1 MNKKKIAILWSVIFF
16 FGIFLF
22 ADKNVMASDGG
33 TIYVSVERFTVGQ
46 GYLIEP
52 EVIHFKKGD
61 YYSDIICKL
70 LKEKGYTYSAK
81 MTSMY
86 GFYLEGID
94 NADTGILNIPQCIQK
109 MPGNPPTNTKHEDNP
124 NADTKGLY
132 QFSYSEQA
140 GWYYF
145 VNGKN
150 PGIGMG
156 NTKVQDGDVVRY
168 QFTLYGLGGDLGD
181 IACPNPLQLPNKDN
195 ITKKLALM
203 RQALNEKKD
212 SDGERI
218 YQNAIK
224 IVADLDSTQES
235 FSQAE
240 SLVSNWVDDYNAEKK
255 AQEEAK
261 KKAEEAKKKA
271 AAEAAKKKAQ
281 QEAAKKAA
289 QQAALKKKYTPAK
302 TTLKSVKKSSKNQA
316 KLTWKKVSNATG
328 YEVYQ
333 SMKKN
338 SGYKKVKTI
347 TKNKTVTYKA
357 GKLKKKKIYYF
368 KIRTY
373 RKVGKVTYYGTYS
386 NVKNIKMK

>member
-1 MNKKKIAILWSVIFF
+1 MNKKKITILWSVIFF

-52 EVIHFKKGD
+52 EVVHFKKGD

-70 LKEKGYTYSAK
+70 LKEKGYTYSA
-81 MTSMY
+81 TIHSMY

-94 NADTGILNIPQCIQK
+94 NADTGILNIPQCIQN
-109 MPGNPPTNTKHEDNP
+109 MSGNPPTNVNHKDNP

-145 VNGKN
+145 INGKN

-181 IACPNPLQLPNKDN
+181 TTCPNALQLPNKDN
-195 ITKKLALM
+195 ITKNLALM

-212 SDGERI
+212 ADGERI
-218 YQNAIK
+218 YQKAVK
-224 IVADLDSTQES
+224 IVSDLDSTQES

-240 SLVSNWVDDYNAEKK
+240 SLVSNWVDDYNAEKI
-255 AQEEAK
+255 QEEAK

-271 AAEAAKKKAQ
+271 AEEAAKKKAQ
-281 QEAAKKAA
+281 QEAAQKAK
-289 QQAALKKKYTPAK
+289 QEALKKKYTPSK
-302 TTLKSVKKSSKNQA
+302 TSIKSIKKLKKNQA
-316 KLTWKKVSNATG
+316 KLTWKKVKNATG

-357 GKLKKKKIYYF
+357 GKLKKKKTYYF

-373 RKVGKVTYYGTYS
+373 RKAGGTTYYGNYS
-386 NVKNIKMK
+386 NVKKMKVK